1 MYRYLL
7 LSFVIL
13 SSGCATK
20 GGSGDVPSSFEDQS
34 QKLDNES
41 PSMINTRLGIEY
53 MRLGQHE
60 VALQKLQKALELD
73 SRNVEANTGLALLY
87 ERLNQNESVSKY
99 YEAALAIEPNN
110 SSTHNNYGSFLCRFN
125 RGEEAQTHFKR
136 ALDNPLYKTPEL
148 AYTNAGLCALKTQD
162 RNKAMEFFRKALETR
177 PEFPVAL
184 FHLADLS
191 EQRDDITEAQAYYK
205 RFVAVSMQ
213 TPASLW
219 LGIRLA
225 RRTNDKNAEA
235 SYSLVLRSKFPESEE
250 AKMFRNLESSKK

>member
-1 MYRYLL
+1 MYRYL
-7 LSFVIL
+7 IL
-13 SSGCATK
+13 GLIFLGGCASK
-20 GGSGDVPSSFEDQS
+20 GSDLPSSFDDPS
-34 QKLDNES
+34 QKLSSES
-41 PSMINTRLGIEY
+41 PSMIHTKLGIEY

-87 ERLNQNESVSKY
+87 ERLNQNESVGKY

-125 RGEEAQTHFKR
+125 RAEEAQQHFKK
-136 ALDNPLYKTPEL
+136 ALENPLYKTPEL
-148 AYTNAGLCALKTQD
+148 AYSNAGLCALKNQD
-162 RNKAMEFFRKALETR
+162 RTKAMEFFRKALETKSD
-177 PEFPVAL
+177 FPVAL

-225 RRTNDKNAEA
+225 RRTGDKNAEA
-235 SYSLVLRSKFPESEE
+235 SYILVLRSKFPESEE
-250 AKMFRNLESSKK
+250 TKMLRNLEESPK

>member
-1 MYRYLL
+1 MYRYLIL
-7 LSFVIL
+7 LVLIFL
-13 SSGCATK
+13 QGCASK
-20 GGSGDVPSSFEDQS
+20 SGGDLPSSFEDQS

-60 VALQKLQKALELD
+60 VALQKLQKALEID
-73 SRNVEANTGLALLY
+73 DRNVEANTGLALLY

-99 YEAALAIEPNN
+99 YETALAIEPNN

-136 ALDNPLYKTPEL
+136 ALENPLYKTPEL

-225 RRTNDKNAEA
+225 RRTGDKNAEA

-250 AKMFRNLESSKK
+250 TKMLHNLESGVK

>member
-1 MYRYLL
+1 MYRYL
-7 LSFVIL
+7 IL
-13 SSGCATK
+13 GLIFLGGCASR
-20 GGSGDVPSSFEDQS
+20 GGGDLPSSFDDPS
-34 QKLDNES
+34 QKLSNES

-125 RGEEAQTHFKR
+125 QPEEAQQHFKR
-136 ALDNPLYKTPEL
+136 AIDNPLYKTPEL
-148 AYTNAGLCALKTQD
+148 AYANAGLCALRTQD
-162 RNKAMEFFRKALETR
+162 RNTAMEFFRKALETKSD
-177 PEFPVAL
+177 FPVAL
-184 FHLADLS
+184 LHLADLS
-191 EQRDDITEAQAYYK
+191 EQRDEITEAQAYYK
-205 RFVAVSMQ
+205 RFIAVSMQ

-225 RRTNDKNAEA
+225 KRTGDKNAEA
-235 SYSLVLRSKFPESEE
+235 SYTLVLRSKFPESDE
-250 AKMFRNLESSKK
+250 AKMLRNLDGVVK